1 VHSFDQIGRVV
12 DVKTVFHFY
21 PETRGTTLLRL
32 YFLQLFQDLS
42 SAPVIYNTYIKR
54 QNTLLACKTVDSER
68 KDFCMP

>member
-1 VHSFDQIGRVV
+1 VYCLKYIDSYFWALCAKFFPVVLVHSFDQIGRVV

-42 SAPVIYNTYIKR
+42 SAPVI
-54 QNTLLACKTVDSER
+54 
-68 KDFCMP
+68 